1 MQISQK
7 EKKWHQQE
15 KMKKAGEVLGPITI
29 FANDL
34 KFAKKLKN
42 CTKEMKLHL
51 TRRVIRNPRK
61 YPNC

>member
-34 KFAKKLKN
+34 KFAKI
-42 CTKEMKLHL
+42 EKLHKRDEIAL
-51 TRRVIRNPRK
+51 NMESDT
-61 YPNC
+61 